1 MELISFIILTV
12 FFIGVWVLC
21 IHGSL
26 HIFQLNSYKPH
37 VQRKWVVD
45 HMLDIVKKCWWLVLV
60 LPCVTN
66 FGWVGKLVAC
76 IPCAITAWFN
86 RPRKAKKPLVYTARV
101 KRLAATLAILHGI
114 VVVLGFVSS
123 EYRSFF
129 IMLYALAGICENYLV
144 LAANYIN
151 SPIEKA
157 INRHYISDAE
167 RIIKEM
173 PNLKVIGVTGSYGK
187 TSLKFFVGKLLGAK
201 YNVLVT
207 PESYNTTMGV
217 VRTIREN
224 MRPTHEV
231 FVCEMGARNVGDIKE
246 ICDIVHPEAAI
257 ITSIGPQ
264 HLESFKSIEN
274 VTKTKFELVDSL
286 PADGVAYLNMDNE
299 YIAARP
305 VNVDGIGYR
314 LAPAGQAPYEGVY
327 CGFDVSVSSKGS
339 SFSLREPDG
348 TVTQLS
354 TRLIGEHN
362 VLNICGAVAVARSM
376 GVEMRDI
383 IPRVRRL
390 ESVPHRL
397 ELIGGGNRA
406 IIDDAYNANPAGAKA
421 ALGVLSQ
428 FDTLKILV
436 TPGMVELGAKQT
448 ELNREFGRQ
457 AAAVCDYVVLVGQR
471 QTAPIL
477 DGLKSAGFDSERIAV
492 VETVQEAVALAD
504 AFKPGLPRTILLEN
518 DLPDNY

>member
-12 FFIGVWVLC
+12 FFIAVWVLC
-21 IHGSL
+21 ALGSL
-26 HIFQLNSYKPH
+26 HIFQLNSYKPY

-45 HMLDIVKKCWWLVLV
+45 HMLEVVKKCWWLVLV

-66 FGWVGKLVAC
+66 FGWVGNLIAC
-76 IPCAITAWFN
+76 VPCAATIWFN
-86 RPRKAKKPLVYTARV
+86 RPKKAKKPLVFTARV
-101 KRLAATLAILHGI
+101 KRLAATLGILHAI
-114 VVVLGFVSS
+114 VVIAAFIVS

-129 IMLYALAGICENYLV
+129 IMLYALGGICENYVV

-157 INRHYISDAE
+157 INKHYISDAE

-187 TSLKFFVGKLLGAK
+187 TSVKFFVGKILGAK

-217 VRTIREN
+217 VRTIREH

-257 ITSIGPQ
+257 ITSVGPQ

-274 VTKTKFELVDSL
+274 VTKTKFELVDAL
-286 PADGVAYLNMDNE
+286 PENGVAYLNMDNE
-299 YIAARP
+299 YISAHP
-305 VNVDGIGYR
+305 VNVKSIGYR
-314 LAPAGQAPYEGVY
+314 LAAPGQSPYEGVY
-327 CGFDVSVSSKGS
+327 CAYDVSVSAKGS

-348 TVTQLS
+348 AVTQLS

-397 ELIGGGNRA
+397 ELLGGGSRA

-421 ALGVLSQ
+421 ALGVLGQ

-436 TPGMVELGAKQT
+436 TPGMVELGEKQD

-457 AAAVCDYVVLVGQR
+457 AAAVCDYVVLVGER
-471 QTAPIL
+471 QTRPIL
-477 DGLKSAGFDSERIAV
+477 EGLRSAGFDESNIAT

-504 AFKPGLPRTILLEN
+504 AFSPGLPRTILLEN
-518 DLPDNY
+518 DLPDN

>member
-1 MELISFIILTV
+1 MELISFIVLTV
-12 FFIGVWVLC
+12 FFIAVWMLC

-26 HIFQLNSYKPH
+26 HIFQLNSYKPY
-37 VQRKWVVD
+37 VQRKWVAE
-45 HMLDIVKKCWWLVLV
+45 HMLEVVKKCWWLVLV
-60 LPCVTN
+60 MPCVMKFGRVGN
-66 FGWVGKLVAC
+66 FLAC
-76 IPCAITAWFN
+76 IPCAAAIWFN
-86 RPRKAKKPLVYTARV
+86 RPVKAKKPLVYTARV
-101 KRLAATLAILHGI
+101 KRLAATLGILHLI
-114 VVVLGFVSS
+114 VVVLGFVSPQ
-123 EYRSFF
+123 YRSFF
-129 IMLYALAGICENYLV
+129 IMLFALAGICENYIV

-173 PNLKVIGVTGSYGK
+173 PDLKVIGVTGSYGK
-187 TSLKFFVGKLLGAK
+187 TSVKFFVGKLLGAR
-201 YNVLVT
+201 YNVLIT

-224 MRPTHEV
+224 MRPTHEI

-246 ICDIVHPEAAI
+246 ICDIVHPCAGI
-257 ITSIGPQ
+257 ITSVGPQ

-274 VTKTKFELVDSL
+274 VIKTKFELADAL
-286 PADGVAYLNMDNE
+286 PPEGTAYLNMDNQ
-299 YIAARP
+299 YIAERP
-305 VNVDGIGYR
+305 LSVNSVGYR
-314 LAPAGQAPYEGVY
+314 LAAPGQPPFEGVY
-327 CGFDVSVSSKGS
+327 CGFDVSVSSRGS

-362 VLNICGAVAVARSM
+362 VVNICGAIAVARSM

-397 ELIGGGNRA
+397 ELIGGGSRA
-406 IIDDAYNANPAGAKA
+406 VIDDAYNANPAGAKA
-421 ALGVLSQ
+421 ALDVLSR

-436 TPGMVELGAKQT
+436 TPGMVELGSRQA

-457 AAAVCDYVVLVGQR
+457 ASAACDYVVLVGEK
-471 QTAPIL
+471 QTRPIL
-477 DGLKSAGFDSERIAV
+477 EGLQSAGFDPACIATA
-492 VETVQEAVALAD
+492 ETVQEAVALAD
-504 AFKPGLPRTILLEN
+504 GFRPGLPRTILLEN